1 MNKINTNTNT
11 TINKYYNII
20 IESNEYNNIHID
32 KNIVYDYDKIVNIGQ
47 SIFIIIKYLY
57 NNNLLKNIKKYHIEE
72 LLKLLLYNLLGNIK
86 DIDIAIMYIMMC
98 NNWYNSK
105 YDIYY
110 D

>member
-1 MNKINTNTNT
+1 MIILNT

-20 IESNEYNNIHID
+20 INTDEYKNIYID
-32 KNIVYDYDKIVNIGQ
+32 KHIIYDYDKIVNIGQ

-57 NNNLLKNIKKYHIEE
+57 NNNLLKNIKKNHIEE
-72 LLKLLLYNLLGNIK
+72 LLKLLLSNLLGNTN

-98 NNWYNSK
+98 NNWYDSK
-105 YDIYY
+105 YNVYY